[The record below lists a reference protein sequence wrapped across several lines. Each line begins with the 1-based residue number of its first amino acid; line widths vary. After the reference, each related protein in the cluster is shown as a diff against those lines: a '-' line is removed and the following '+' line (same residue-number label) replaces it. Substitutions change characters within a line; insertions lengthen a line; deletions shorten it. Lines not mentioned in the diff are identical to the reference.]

1 MDSFEQRHERGITN
15 MGELLLK
22 GYIMYFMFIVG
33 ILVKEK

>member
-22 GYIMYFMFIVG
+22 GY
-33 ILVKEK
+33 VKKIDIIKNY